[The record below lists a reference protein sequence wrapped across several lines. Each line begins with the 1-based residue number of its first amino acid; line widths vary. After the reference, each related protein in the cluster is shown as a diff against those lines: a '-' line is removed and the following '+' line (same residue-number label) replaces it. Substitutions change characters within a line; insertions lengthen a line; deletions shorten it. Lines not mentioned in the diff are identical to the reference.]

1 MSFLDENKADTL
13 RKLADLEDQKANL
26 EKELGDDMSMEEKL
40 DPVGK
45 EDDDINNDGKV
56 DNTDK
61 YLANKRKAIA
71 KALLKSKKTIKK
83 EDLEEGKL
91 AKALGGAAMLASLLL
106 IGRINSNDK
115 VVQRLQAEY
124 EQAEP
129 ARKDSIKKLLTKRL
143 IFLDSG
149 EFDDSTPMKEVS
161 FMGGLAKTLA
171 DFTSGDKIKVS
182 TLIKDLTGF
191 EVKDSED
198 QKLIDSTLELIKQGK
213 DPFKNDKEEEKEFF
227 KLLEKNDFPEAK
239 IEELKELLEK
249 IRTKMNEA
257 KDIKLPPDT
266 VFKLDLKHLTQKH
279 MEKGHSKEKAIEIT
293 KRLMKKL
300 HNKGKIEVDGQEI
313 KFIKENKKYA
323 DDQLKFKEGDTV
335 YFKNVKGGKNLPMTI
350 TGPGKFMKSNRL
362 GASGKEIVFPVKGGP
377 GGKGM
382 YAADDLVKEEADL
395 DVRDMQM
402 SLLKPDAPDYLGDDG
417 MDYEGGM
424 AKSQMLKM
432 KKYAVALCDMIED
445 ESQLESWVQAK
456 LTKASDYM
464 SSVYHYLDYQRS
476 KMNESMISGKKVD
489 FKSLEG
495 EDNMFTYAEFMDGTK
510 LTDDEL
516 DQLSDDSDALDTYFG
531 PGGVGHIPK
540 SDFM

>member
-1 MSFLDENKADTL
+1 MNFLDEAVYNVKKGAMPPNPESLD
-13 RKLADLEDQKANL
+13 KDDVVNIG
-26 EKELGDDMSMEEKL
+26 EKKL

-56 DNTDK
+56 DSTDK

-91 AKALGGAAMLASLLL
+91 ANALGGAAMLASLLL
-106 IGRINSNDK
+106 IGRVNSNDK
-115 VVQRLQAEY
+115 VVQRLKAEY

-129 ARKDSIKKLLTKRL
+129 AQKDSIQKLLTKRL
-143 IFLDSG
+143 IFLDTG
-149 EFDDSTPMKEVS
+149 EFDDSTPMREDFVS
-161 FMGGLAKTLA
+161 GLAKNLGK
-171 DFTSGDKIKVS
+171 FVSGEKINFSDLLKDIGALKPENKEDEKILDDVNQSIKKGEVPFKIKS
-182 TLIKDLTGF
+182 K
-191 EVKDSED
+191 
-198 QKLIDSTLELIKQGK
+198 
-213 DPFKNDKEEEKEFF
+213 EEKEFF
-227 KLLEKNDFPEAK
+227 EALKRSGAEKEDIEDITKTIEALRKAKAEKKAKKDEKPEDKTAKGTGGKPLVDPQGRPIMTSLSEKNMK
-239 IEELKELLEK
+239 
-249 IRTKMNEA
+249 EA

-313 KFIKENKKYA
+313 KF
-323 DDQLKFKEGDTV
+323 
-335 YFKNVKGGKNLPMTI
+335 
-350 TGPGKFMKSNRL
+350 
-362 GASGKEIVFPVKGGP
+362 
-377 GGKGM
+377 
-382 YAADDLVKEEADL
+382 VKEADVPMDTPMAL
-395 DVRDMQM
+395 P
-402 SLLKPDAPDYLGDDG
+402 KPDAPDYLGDDG

-476 KMNESMISGKKVD
+476 KMNEEEEFKPLTKQEKDSLIKNGKLKKSELAAYEKFLKDNPDLPDSML
-489 FKSLEG
+489 KSIKA
-495 EDNMFTYAEFMDGTK
+495 FRAQK
-510 LTDDEL
+510 
-516 DQLSDDSDALDTYFG
+516 
-531 PGGVGHIPK
+531 
-540 SDFM
+540 